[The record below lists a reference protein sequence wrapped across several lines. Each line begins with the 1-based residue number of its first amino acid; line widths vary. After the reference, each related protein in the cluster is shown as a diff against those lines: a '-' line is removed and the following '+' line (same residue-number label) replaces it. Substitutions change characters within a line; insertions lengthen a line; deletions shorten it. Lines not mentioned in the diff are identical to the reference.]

1 MTTTNTAPAPTA
13 AQPGARPSSH
23 TVLWAS
29 AFVLMGMILTQAA
42 RVGVENEARAD
53 VSEVGDL
60 TVATLGIADG
70 SEPIAILSRRS
81 ERIFFYGVQN
91 GRELVLLATEDLP
104 QAFTRARNLAGNP
117 GR

>member
-1 MTTTNTAPAPTA
+1 MTTTNDNGR
-13 AQPGARPSSH
+13 PGRSGGSGH

-29 AFVLMGMILTQAA
+29 AFVLMGMVLTQAG
-42 RVGVENEARAD
+42 RVGVESEARAD

-60 TVATLGIADG
+60 TVATMTIADG

-81 ERIFFYGVQN
+81 ERIFFYGVER
-91 GRELVLLATEDLP
+91 GELILLATEDLP
-104 QAFTRARNLAGNP
+104 QAFTRARELAGNT